1 MAKRQPSSSSSSRA
15 KKWPR
20 SCSATDLRCP
30 KRSSPRVD
38 MSIDWQAFWLTAQ
51 LAFVV
56 SAVLL
61 ILGLPLAYWIA
72 FSRWRW
78 KFLVEA
84 VVALPIV
91 LPPTVLGFYVLV
103 ALGLR
108 SPLGRWWESL
118 TGHTLAFTFE
128 GLVIG
133 SLLYSLPFAVQ
144 PFATSFGAVDRS
156 LLQASASLGQ
166 SPLQTF
172 RRIVLPLSKAGL
184 VTGFALSFAHTL
196 GEFGVVLMVG
206 GNIPAVTRTIS
217 IDIYDQVEAANYS
230 GANRTALGLLIISFT
245 VLAIVYGLNRR
256 AISST
261 VG

>member
-1 MAKRQPSSSSSSRA
+1 MN
-15 KKWPR
+15 
-20 SCSATDLRCP
+20 
-30 KRSSPRVD
+30 
-38 MSIDWQAFWLTAQ
+38 WQAFSLTVRLAAIVSTLLVAIGIPIAYWLT
-51 LAFVV
+51 
-56 SAVLL
+56 
-61 ILGLPLAYWIA
+61 Y
-72 FSRWRW
+72 SRWRW

-84 VVALPIV
+84 AVALPIV

-103 ALGLR
+103 ALGSR

-144 PFATSFGAVDRS
+144 PFAASFGSVDRT
-156 LLQASASLGQ
+156 LLHASASLGH

-206 GNIPAVTRTIS
+206 GNRCRRRITPARTKRRSRFSSSHSSCCRSCTAS
-217 IDIYDQVEAANYS
+217 I
-230 GANRTALGLLIISFT
+230 GAPGRWVHGSKDPDPGAT
-245 VLAIVYGLNRR
+245 
-256 AISST
+256 
-261 VG
+261 